1 LLLPS
6 FGLQEVVAIIFAM
19 IFYQG
24 KLILV
29 LLAQLPD
36 IIKGQIALSRLRQL
50 TQDQITRQPI
60 RDTLY
65 KSSKERIKPFRTLTL
80 QNIQFAYPTPPGVSG
95 FSLGP
100 INLTARAGEI
110 LFIIGGNGSGK
121 TTLMHVLT
129 GLYRPLSGTFSLDD
143 RIVKM
148 TDYRHYFAAV
158 FNDVHLFERL
168 YGLDRVDEQQVNR
181 LLAQM
186 DLAPRVRYVD
196 DRFSTLKLSAGQR
209 KRLALVVSLL
219 EDKPIY
225 LFDEWAADQA
235 PDFRRYFYQELLPA
249 LKAQGKTLIV
259 VSHDE
264 RYFAVADRVIK
275 MEYGQIKEA

>member
-1 LLLPS
+1 
-6 FGLQEVVAIIFAM
+6 
-19 IFYQG
+19 
-24 KLILV
+24 V

-65 KSSKERIKPFRTLTL
+65 KSSKARIKPFRTLTL
-80 QNIQFAYPTPPGVSG
+80 QNIQFAYPTPSGVSG

-100 INLTARAGEI
+100 INLTVRAGEI
-110 LFIIGGNGSGK
+110 LFIIGGNGCGK
-121 TTLMHVLT
+121 TTLVHVLT

-158 FNDVHLFERL
+158 FSDVHLFERL

-219 EDKPIY
+219 ENKPIY

-264 RYFAVADRVIK
+264 RYFTVADRVIK
-275 MEYGQIKEA
+275 IEYGQVVEA